1 LKDINFSDI
10 PVLSGLD
17 RINLARLIPNFEK
30 VNALRNPLEKGIKKG
45 LEAFPKSSHP
55 LNCFGSGG

>member
-1 LKDINFSDI
+1 LKDINFGNI

-17 RINLARLIPNFEK
+17 RINLARLIPSFVQ
-30 VNALRNPLEKGIKKG
+30 VNALRNPLENGIKKG
-45 LEAFPKSSHP
+45 LEAFPKSSNP